1 MNHSIKDKLRQK
13 GVHFP
18 QPETVYIGEDV
29 NPERISGNNVTI
41 HSGCRITGKNTLILP
56 GAEIGR
62 EAPVTMDNTLVGE
75 NTKLHGGFFR
85 EAVFAGDNEFG
96 SCAHVRPGTIL
107 EEQANAAHSVA
118 LKQTL
123 LFPFVTLGSLINFCD
138 CFMAGGTSRKDHSEV
153 GSSFIHF
160 NYTPNQDKATPS
172 MMGNVPQ
179 GVMLDQPPI
188 FLGGQGGIVGPLRLG
203 FGCVTAA
210 GSIIRKDEPSANR
223 LILGGSLRPGSFPRT
238 PAVYTQVKRI
248 FTNNLMYI
256 SGLIALKAWYSH
268 VRPIFTQTPKDT
280 WLIKGMQ
287 RNLEKMIQERI
298 HRLQDFCQKAAQS
311 REILVQNAKKTGSA
325 GKQVHAHEQVI
336 SMASRVTEEL
346 AKQSESAGTDQC
358 ISQRAQ
364 DFIVLVEKTAAKH
377 KNSYIPSIQNL
388 DSAAKDMGTQWLAFI
403 ETETISKLNI

>member
-1 MNHSIKDKLRQK
+1 MNHGIKDKLREK

-18 QPETVYIGEDV
+18 LPETVYIGEDV

-41 HSGCRITGKNTLILP
+41 HPGCRITGKDTLILP

-62 EAPVTMDNTLVGE
+62 EAPVTMDNTLVGS
-75 NTKLHGGFFR
+75 NTKLHGGFFKN
-85 EAVFAGDNEFG
+85 AVFAGDNEFG

-107 EEQANAAHSVA
+107 EEQASAAHSVG

-172 MMGNVPQ
+172 MFGNVSQ

-223 LILGGSLRPGSFPRT
+223 LILGGTMRPASIPRP
-238 PAVYTQVKRI
+238 PAAYTQVKRI
-248 FTNNLMYI
+248 FTNNILYI
-256 SGLIALKAWYSH
+256 SGLIALKVWYVH
-268 VRPIFTQTPKDT
+268 VRPMFTRTDQDT
-280 WLIKGMQ
+280 WLVRGMQ
-287 RNLEKMIQERI
+287 TNLEQMIQERI
-298 HRLQDFCQKAAQS
+298 GRLQDFCEKAGYSTESPAQNT
-311 REILVQNAKKTGSA
+311 EKNEPAEKQPHTHI
-325 GKQVHAHEQVI
+325 GK
-336 SMASRVTEEL
+336 EL
-346 AKQSESAGTDQC
+346 AKQSEYAGTDQC
-358 ISQRAQ
+358 VSAKAENFIS
-364 DFIVLVEKTAAKH
+364 LLEKAASQH
-377 KNSYIPSIQNL
+377 HHSYISTIQSL
-388 DSAAKDMGTQWLAFI
+388 DPETKAMGSQWLSSI
-403 ETETISKLNI
+403 EDQTASFLPPKQ